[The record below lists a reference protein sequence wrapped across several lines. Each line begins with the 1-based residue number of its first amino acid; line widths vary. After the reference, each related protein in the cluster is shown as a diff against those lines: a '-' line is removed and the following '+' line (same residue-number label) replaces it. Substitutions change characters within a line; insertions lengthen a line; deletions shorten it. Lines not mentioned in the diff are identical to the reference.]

1 MEVATFEER
10 SLFLEIKNGVLYG
23 EYKDDLVMTL
33 PVAQEMVNK
42 RLEFQ
47 RKNNYSFIPMIAKIN
62 IKYLNKEAREYL
74 AVEGVKGLN
83 AAAFITNSMV
93 SRILLKI
100 FFAVEKPPI
109 PVAVFENEKSA
120 VAWIKKLAIE

>member
-1 MEVATFEER
+1 MEVAAFENKYF
-10 SLFLEIKNGVLYG
+10 FLEIRNNILFV
-23 EYKDDLVMTL
+23 EYKDNLIMTL

-47 RKNNYSFIPMIAKIN
+47 RQNNYSLISMIAKLN

-74 AVEGVKGLN
+74 AVEGIKGLN